1 MTGVRMAGVARDSVA
16 PASGWHVRI
25 EMGSR
30 VGEMIKIDGSI
41 GEGGGQVLRT
51 ALSLS
56 LATGQPFHLEH
67 IRRGRE
73 KPGLLRQHLTAVQ
86 AAAAVGES
94 RVEGDALG
102 STEIRFEP
110 GRVRAGQYRFAV
122 GGAGSATLVL
132 QTVLP
137 PLLTAASESTLVLE
151 GGTHNPW
158 APPFDFLQRVFLPLV
173 NRLGPQVAASLTRPG
188 FYPAGGGSFT
198 VTVRPSR
205 SLNRLDLQSRGD
217 IVGRRVTALLA
228 NLPRHIAERELRTAI
243 AGLNWKA
250 DCGSVTTCDGL
261 AGPGN
266 VLLIEVEST
275 NVIEMA
281 TAFGAVGVTAEAVA
295 NQAMRQTRRYLAA
308 GVPVGD
314 HLADQ
319 LLTLLALSGGGV
331 FMTLALSRHTLT
343 NIEIIRRFV
352 DVRIAV
358 AEEARDVVRV
368 EVVSR

>member
-1 MTGVRMAGVARDSVA
+1 MA
-16 PASGWHVRI
+16 I
-25 EMGSR
+25 EMRTRIS
-30 VGEMIKIDGSI
+30 EMITIDGSQ

-86 AAAAVGES
+86 APAAVGEA

-102 STEIRFEP
+102 STEIRFNP
-110 GRVRAGQYRFAV
+110 TTVRSGQYRFAV
-122 GGAGSATLVL
+122 GSAGSATLVL

-137 PLLTAASESTLVLE
+137 PLLTAASESTVILE

-173 NRLGPQVAASLTRPG
+173 NRLGPHVEASLTQPG

-198 VTVRPSR
+198 VRVRPSR

-228 NLPRHIAERELRTAI
+228 NLPRHIAERELRTAVT
-243 AGLNWKA
+243 GLNWKT
-250 DCGSVTTCDGL
+250 DCSSVTTYDGV

-266 VLLIEVEST
+266 VLLIEVESA
-275 NVIEMA
+275 NVTEIA
-281 TAFGAVGVTAEAVA
+281 TAFGAVGVAAEAVA
-295 NQAMRQTRRYLAA
+295 NQAMKQTRRYLAA

-319 LLTLLALSGGGV
+319 LLTVLAVGEGGV
-331 FMTLALSRHTLT
+331 FTTLALSRHTLT
-343 NIEIIRRFV
+343 NIGIIRLFV
-352 DVRIAV
+352 DAQIAV

-368 EVVSR
+368 EVGSK

>member
-1 MTGVRMAGVARDSVA
+1 MAGVARDSVA
-16 PASGWHVRI
+16 PAAGWQMGI
-25 EMGSR
+25 EMRSR
-30 VGEMIKIDGSI
+30 VGEMISIDGSI

-56 LATGQPFHLEH
+56 LATGQPFHLEQ

-86 AAAAVGES
+86 AAAAI
-94 RVEGDALG
+94 GDARVDGNTLG

-110 GRVRAGQYRFAV
+110 GRVRSGEYRFAV

-137 PLLTAASESTLVLE
+137 PLLTAANESTLILE

-173 NRLGPQVAASLTRPG
+173 NRLGPHVDASLTRPG

-198 VTVRPSR
+198 VSVRPSQ

-228 NLPRHIAERELRTAI
+228 NLPRHIAEREMRTAV

-250 DCGSVTTCDGL
+250 DTSTVTTYDGA

-266 VLLIEVEST
+266 VLLIEVESK
-275 NVIEMA
+275 NVTEIA
-281 TAFGAVGVTAEAVA
+281 TAFGVVGVPAEAVA
-295 NQAMRQTRRYLAA
+295 SQAMKQTRRYLAA

-319 LLTLLALSGGGV
+319 LLTVLAVGGGGV
-331 FMTLALSRHTLT
+331 FKTLTLSRHTLT

-352 DVRIAV
+352 DVPIV
-358 AEEARDVVRV
+358 ATEEARDVVRV
-368 EVVSR
+368 EIGSK